1 MRLSRATRLGLA
13 AVVVSAVVAV
23 GAMAA
28 SRLVHAPVLL
38 WDIAWSAAGCSA
50 LGGTILGRLRATGEH
65 HFRWTMW
72 VAACGC
78 WLFGQLAWNLYG
90 ANVPPSPNLGDAGW
104 WGFAVCATIGVLRTP
119 ARSRSMRPLAMLET
133 VPLIAAA
140 MALTSAELWHYVDSS
155 TLSAVARIAV
165 LGYPAL
171 YV

>member
-1 MRLSRATRLGLA
+1 HPSCRDGRGLKLATAVAERNFMRLSRATRLGLA

-38 WDIAWSAAGCSA
+38 WDIAWSAAACSA

-65 HFRWTMW
+65 RFRWTMW

-119 ARSRSMRPLAMLET
+119 ARSRSMRPVAIVET
-133 VPLIAAA
+133 VPL
-140 MALTSAELWHYVDSS
+140 
-155 TLSAVARIAV
+155 
-165 LGYPAL
+165 
-171 YV
+171 